1 METHWYGPH
10 RVKCLFRVISS
21 YHGCSSRLDSFL
33 DDRRKRGDTGQKKER
48 CVLMARTPA
57 SSPTDRKSGGAL
69 SRVITNTS
77 GRTQIK
83 RERCCLKEL
92 LGSCFKVCTCLSSP
106 LMVCT
111 WHSHS
116 VRPWS
121 TRSSRDDHGGN
132 TFAFCEEK
140 IMCYHSKLV
149 CLCVCTCNRVQE
161 GVTCSFGS
169 FSEELVP
176 VFSPS

>member
-10 RVKCLFRVISS
+10 RVKCLSRVISS
-21 YHGCSSRLDSFL
+21 YHGCSSRLYSVL
-33 DDRRKRGDTGQKKER
+33 DDGGRRGDTEQKKER
-48 CVLMARTPA
+48 CVLMARTQA
-57 SSPTDRKSGGAL
+57 FSPTDRKTGGAL

-77 GRTQIK
+77 GKTQIK
-83 RERCCLKEL
+83 RERCCLEEL

-121 TRSSRDDHGGN
+121 THSSRDDHGGN
-132 TFAFCEEK
+132 TFVFCEEK
-140 IMCYHSKLV
+140 IMFDQPELV
-149 CLCVCTCNRVQE
+149 CLCVRTCNRVQE
-161 GVTCSFGS
+161 GVY
-169 FSEELVP
+169 LLLWIIL
-176 VFSPS
+176 